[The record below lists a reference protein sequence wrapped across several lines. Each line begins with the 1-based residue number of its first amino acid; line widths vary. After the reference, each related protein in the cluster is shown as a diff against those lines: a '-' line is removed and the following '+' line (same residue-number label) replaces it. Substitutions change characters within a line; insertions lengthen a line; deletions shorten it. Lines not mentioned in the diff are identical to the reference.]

1 MYCKGM
7 FWMAKTKHNI
17 SLSSLQGR
25 RRKGH
30 RRAAK
35 KKKKNIKNPVWV
47 KIGALWPRAKAGI
60 HSVHELQSNSKA
72 KMLFYTQ
79 CNKTFNGAKTAAQLI
94 RIFDTTDRLFSTN
107 LETVALFQNVR

>member
-7 FWMAKTKHNI
+7 FWTAKTKHNI

-35 KKKKNIKNPVWV
+35 KPPKKRKKPSVWV
-47 KIGALWPRAKAGI
+47 KIRALWPRAKAGI
-60 HSVHELQSNSKA
+60 HSVQE
-72 KMLFYTQ
+72 F
-79 CNKTFNGAKTAAQLI
+79 
-94 RIFDTTDRLFSTN
+94 
-107 LETVALFQNVR
+107 